1 MQLHVAI
8 LILKFAYSGDG
19 TQMLSK
25 VIFAF
30 LAFHTVL
37 QHTKCYFSGSNLVA
51 GWKGTGL
58 GGRAVCRGNCS
69 ALGFCDILFFPLIT
83 MLHSSH
89 VLICPSSVQGPLLT
103 LTWSTPVLV
112 FPLPYHYT
120 ALLALSVFI
129 VYRGHYSQAR
139 PLIGFC
145 SEHSLFAATSIQ
157 LLLNASRF
165 LSFHGSFLSPSYGT
179 SFFSP
184 LVCYC
189 SIYSAYNRRSTKSPN
204 FEPNFELLLPKQH
217 Y

>member
-1 MQLHVAI
+1 M
-8 LILKFAYSGDG
+8 
-19 TQMLSK
+19 
-25 VIFAF
+25 
-30 LAFHTVL
+30 
-37 QHTKCYFSGSNLVA
+37 
-51 GWKGTGL
+51 
-58 GGRAVCRGNCS
+58 
-69 ALGFCDILFFPLIT
+69 
-83 MLHSSH
+83 
-89 VLICPSSVQGPLLT
+89 LICPSSVQGPLLT

-129 VYRGHYSQAR
+129 LYRGHYSQAR

-157 LLLNASRF
+157 LFLNASRF